1 VARRLDVH
9 GSSACP
15 GEHSHTVPAAPGWLA
30 CPLVAGAVGVDARG
44 VDADGADPEPDPQ
57 AAASKD
63 STAARAT
70 PVGAPGRRPRPIA
83 TPPALRLRPHPDRDA
98 QLGCIS
104 SSLAQVTREVNAG
117 PRRLQAR
124 RPTSRLCQFANGA
137 IFGSQ

>member
-44 VDADGADPEPDPQ
+44 VDAGGADPEPDPQ
-57 AAASKD
+57 AAASND
-63 STAARAT
+63 TAAARAT
-70 PVGAPGRRPRPIA
+70 PVAARR
-83 TPPALRLRPHPDRDA
+83 RDA

-104 SSLAQVTREVNAG
+104 SSLAQVAREVNAG